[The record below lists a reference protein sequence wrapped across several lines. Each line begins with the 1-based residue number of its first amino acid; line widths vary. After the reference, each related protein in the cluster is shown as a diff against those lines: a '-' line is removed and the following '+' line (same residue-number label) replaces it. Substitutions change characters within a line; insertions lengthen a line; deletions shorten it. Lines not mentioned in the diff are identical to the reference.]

1 MGKHSYK
8 VIRKRMHS
16 ILILD
21 AVQCILLAG
30 WVICYGKKL
39 AKQKTS
45 RSKNLLT
52 LMLALFA
59 SSKAS
64 GSKAFTGENDLLVIF
79 LKV

>member
-1 MGKHSYK
+1 M
-8 VIRKRMHS
+8 
-16 ILILD
+16 
-21 AVQCILLAG
+21 A
-30 WVICYGKKL
+30 
-39 AKQKTS
+39 
-45 RSKNLLT
+45 RSKNLLI